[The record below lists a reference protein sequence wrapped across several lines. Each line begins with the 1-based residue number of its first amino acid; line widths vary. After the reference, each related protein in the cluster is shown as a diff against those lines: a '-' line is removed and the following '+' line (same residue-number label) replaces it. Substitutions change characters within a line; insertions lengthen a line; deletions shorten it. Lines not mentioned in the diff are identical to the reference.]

1 MKNVVI
7 DFETYYDDE
16 CSIKTLGPLGYVEH
30 PSFDAYLV
38 SIYDGENRFVGHP
51 RDFDFTSIL
60 DGYQWWAH
68 NAQFD
73 WTVYEWCVKRG
84 YAEVSYPKPWLCTAS
99 LSAFMGS
106 PRSLDKAAKA
116 LLGISVDK
124 GMRSWMKGKRWDDAV
139 AAGKAQ
145 ALSDYAMTDAIIAWQ
160 IVDRYASSWPA
171 FERELAV
178 HTVTS
183 GMTGVAVDSKYIAKS
198 QDQLL
203 DLIAET
209 EKKLPWMA
217 EDPKAK
223 PTSTKSLAEA
233 CRKAEIPIPKSTAV
247 DSDDCAR
254 WMQEYGER
262 YPWVKAMQDHRTA
275 NRTIKLLKTV
285 DARTVRGRFTYQVK
299 YFGAH
304 TGRWSG
310 DGGFNMHNL
319 PREPLGDVD
328 IRRCFIPSKGKKFVV
343 ADLAQIEAR
352 VLLWLVN
359 DQRQLDLIR
368 TGVSVY
374 EAHARQ
380 TMKWSKGNL
389 KKEDPKLYALAKA
402 RVLGLG
408 YGCGDKKFIDVA
420 WNMAGLKITPA
431 ESSRTVAAFRASNAG
446 IVKLWGQ
453 LNRDAERSVG
463 GTYQIELP
471 SGRVLEYYS
480 VMRKGGQL
488 LAQQWRGE
496 MHKSIYGGLLCENLV
511 QATARDV
518 LGDII
523 LRLESAGF
531 PVVFNVHD
539 EVVVE
544 NERGFQGAVEV
555 TTIMESDIP
564 WIPGLPIGVE
574 AREVDRYLK

>member
-1 MKNVVI
+1 MKPNVVI
-7 DFETYYDDE
+7 DFETYYDEE
-16 CSIKTLGPLGYVEH
+16 CSIKTLGPLAYVEH

-38 SIYDGENRFVGHP
+38 SVYDGENEFVGHP
-51 RDFDFTSIL
+51 KDFDFGSIS
-60 DGYQWWAH
+60 GCQWWAH

-73 WTVYEWCVKRG
+73 WTVYEWCVRRG
-84 YAEVSYPKPWLCTAS
+84 YVDHYAPQPWLCSAS
-99 LSAFMGS
+99 LSAFMGA
-106 PRSLDKAAKA
+106 PRSLDKAAKT
-116 LLGISVDK
+116 LLGIEVDK
-124 GMRSWMKGKRWDDAV
+124 GMRSWMKGKRWEDAV

-145 ALSDYAMTDAIIAWQ
+145 ALADYAMKDAKVAWH
-160 IVDRYASSWPA
+160 IVEKYQSKWPD
-171 FERELAV
+171 FERKLAV

-183 GMTGVAVDSKYIAKS
+183 GMTGVAVDSRYIVKC
-198 QDQLL
+198 QDELL
-203 DLIAET
+203 SLISKT
-209 EKKLPWMA
+209 EKKLPWMSA
-217 EDPKAK
+217 GGKAK
-223 PTSTKSLAEA
+223 PTSTKSLAEE
-233 CRKAEIPIPKSTAV
+233 CRKVGIPVPKSTAA
-247 DSDDCAR
+247 DSEECAAWLR
-254 WMQEYGER
+254 QHGEK
-262 YPWVKAMQDHRTA
+262 YPWVKAMQDHRAA
-275 NRTIKLLKTV
+275 NRALKLLQTV
-285 DARTVRGRFTYQVK
+285 SNRVVNGRFTYQVK

-319 PREPLGDVD
+319 PREPLGNVD
-328 IRRCFIPSKGKKFVV
+328 IRRCFIPSRGKKFVV

-359 DQRQLDLIR
+359 DRRQLELIK

-380 TMKWSKGNL
+380 TMKWTGGEL

-408 YGCGDKKFIDVA
+408 YGCGANKFVDVA
-420 WNMAGLKITPA
+420 RAMAGLNITPA
-431 ESSRTVAAFRASNAG
+431 ESNLTVASFRASNLG

-453 LNRDAERSVG
+453 LDRDAQRSVG
-463 GTYQIELP
+463 GTYEIELP
-471 SGRVLEYYS
+471 SGRVLEYYG

-488 LAQQWRGE
+488 VAQQWRGE
-496 MHKSIYGGLLCENLV
+496 MHKAIYGGLLCENLV

-523 LRLESAGF
+523 LRLEGLGY

-544 NERGFQGAVEV
+544 TTAGAVDDV
-555 TTIMESDIP
+555 KYIMEEDIP
-564 WIPGLPIGVE
+564 WISGLPIGVE
-574 AREVDRYLK
+574 AKETERYLK